1 MNNVI
6 RDIEFW
12 RLVAGYLFIMLLLVF
27 VKWRGLKREKRIIVS
42 TARMTIQLMLVG
54 YILTYLFEKPNPYL
68 ISLIV
73 LLMLTFSIFNTYK
86 QVAKPLSKQLKQLIA
101 ISMTAGSLVTL
112 MYFNFVVIHF
122 QPWYE
127 PQYLIPI
134 AGMIIGNSMT
144 GITLGVKHLIE
155 GIHRERQLIEGSLML
170 GATPQSA
177 TKSIVNTAFDS
188 AILPTINNMVG
199 MGIVFLPGMMTGQIL
214 AGISPLVA
222 IEYQIAILL
231 GIAGSVALTV
241 MIFTHF
247 GYRTFFNDRD
257 QFVA

>member
-1 MNNVI
+1 MTNIV

-12 RLVAGYLFIMLLLVF
+12 RLCAGYLFILLLIGF

-42 TARMTIQLMLVG
+42 TARMTIQLVLVG
-54 YILTYLFEKPNPYL
+54 YILTYIFEEPNPYL

-73 LLMLTFSIFNTYK
+73 LLMLTFAIFNTFK
-86 QVAKPLSKQLKQLIA
+86 QVAKPLKKKLKQIIA
-101 ISMTAGSLVTL
+101 ISMVSGSLVTL
-112 MYFNFVVIHF
+112 VYFNFVVIHF

-144 GITLGVKHLIE
+144 GITLGVKNLLD
-155 GIHRERQLIEGSLML
+155 GIHREKQLIEGALML
-170 GATPQSA
+170 GASPEVA
-177 TKSIVNTAFDS
+177 TKSVVNSAFDS

-214 AGISPLVA
+214 AGISPLIA

-231 GIAGSVALTV
+231 GITGSVALTI
-241 MIFTHF
+241 MIFTHY
-247 GYRTFFNDRD
+247 GYKTFFNERN
-257 QFVA
+257 QFEI